1 MAKLRVNRDTKE
13 SVWRPLS
20 GRNLMISM
28 RSSRGN
34 SGEIFDGA
42 VMVDGGQWK
51 RLKGSLLSWL
61 CTVICLR
68 VRHHVTI
75 RGQF

>member
-42 VMVDGGQWK
+42 VMVMVVNGKG
-51 RLKGSLLSWL
+51 LKARSY
-61 CTVICLR
+61 
-68 VRHHVTI
+68 
-75 RGQF
+75 RGCAPLFA